1 MPKNSQAKALR
12 ISVAA
17 GWAFFLFGYDT
28 GVVST
33 AMTWTKQSLRLSGV
47 QYEVAVAITT
57 CFAGVFALVA
67 RSTNAQVGRRGTVLQ
82 ASLCF
87 LVGAVLVASAQR
99 GTWGYCQ
106 LLLGRVGIGAGCGL
120 ATTSVPIYIAEVA
133 PAELR
138 GTLLSVEIFFTVLGQ
153 ACAGAVN
160 GLLASLGRPLWR
172 VSMGAAAAPAL
183 VLFGIFY
190 SLPETPRWLV
200 QQGRFD
206 DAERVLAELNGGDV
220 QAQLEAIRGAIG
232 NDELGIT
239 QLWSAGPQLRRA
251 MAIGVFLMILQQ
263 LAAINTIMYYST
275 FVFEKMGYSTTIA
288 AWLTCACAATQGAG
302 ILVTVLWKLPDVVGR
317 RPVLVGSVISVS
329 LALVGFALTFAAAP
343 AVSLVFIFL
352 YLFAFGLGLSP
363 IPWAVNSEIY
373 PMHARSAAAAQ
384 ATFANWETNFL
395 VSVTF
400 VSVLNACGAL
410 PTFLAY
416 AIITLAGGLVVVFFL
431 PETARQNLEDVFADF
446 KGNEGGPLHDRMLDS
461 SSTAHV

>member
-1 MPKNSQAKALR
+1 MR
-12 ISVAA
+12 R
-17 GWAFFLFGYDT
+17 YDT

-33 AMTWTKQSLRLSGV
+33 AMTWTKRSLGLSGV

-67 RSTNAQVGRRGTVLQ
+67 RSTNAQVGRRGTVLY

-99 GTWGYCQ
+99 GMWGYYQ

-138 GTLLSVEIFFTVLGQ
+138 GTLLSVEIFFTVFGQ

-172 VSMGAAAAPAL
+172 VSMGAAAVPAL
-183 VLFGIFY
+183 VLFGVFY

-200 QQGRFD
+200 QQGRFE
-206 DAERVLAELNGGDV
+206 DAERVLADLDGGGDV
-220 QAQLEAIRGAIG
+220 QTQLEAIRGAIG
-232 NDELGIT
+232 KEELGVT

-251 MAIGVFLMILQQ
+251 MAIGVFIMILQQ

-302 ILVTVLWKLPDVVGR
+302 ILVTVLWKLPDALGR
-317 RPVLVGSVISVS
+317 RPVLICSVVSVS

-343 AVSLVFIFL
+343 AVSLAFIFL

-400 VSVLNACGAL
+400 VSVINACGAL

-416 AIITLAGGLVVVFFL
+416 AIITLGGGLVVVFFL
-431 PETARQNLEDVFADF
+431 PETARQSLEDVFGDF
-446 KGNEGGPLHDRMLDS
+446 KHNEGGPLHDRMLGA
-461 SSTAHV
+461 SSTDHAHV